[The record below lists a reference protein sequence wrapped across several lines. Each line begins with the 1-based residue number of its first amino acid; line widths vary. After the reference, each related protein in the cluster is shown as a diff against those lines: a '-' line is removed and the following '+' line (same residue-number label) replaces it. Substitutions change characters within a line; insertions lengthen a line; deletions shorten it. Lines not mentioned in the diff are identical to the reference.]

1 MVCLSNSDSS
11 AHDAAGVV
19 ICGAISQGFCE
30 ALQRA
35 LTDGNG
41 GLYLLIS
48 RPVPIGQFGFS
59 YKNQEFMNKPVTCPD
74 CLKAVPA
81 QKFSSTVHLLCSAA
95 VSLPETSSHASTSRA
110 VRALNDP
117 AQPFVVI

>member
-19 ICGAISQGFCE
+19 IGGAISQGFCE

-41 GLYLLIS
+41 GLYRLSS
-48 RPVPIGQFGFS
+48 RPVPIRLFYF
-59 YKNQEFMNKPVTCPD
+59 
-74 CLKAVPA
+74 L
-81 QKFSSTVHLLCSAA
+81 
-95 VSLPETSSHASTSRA
+95 
-110 VRALNDP
+110 
-117 AQPFVVI
+117 